1 MTNRK
6 GQPYLRGPY
15 PTQFRASRVND
26 RQDVIGDVI
35 DLPTSD
41 AARATRIL
49 KERRLTD
56 HEMAFDEAVKKF
68 RHPGKGNDDD

>member
-1 MTNRK
+1 MTNRR

-26 RQDVIGDVI
+26 RQDVTGDVI
-35 DLPTSD
+35 ELPTSD

-68 RHPGKGNDDD
+68 RHSDKGESE